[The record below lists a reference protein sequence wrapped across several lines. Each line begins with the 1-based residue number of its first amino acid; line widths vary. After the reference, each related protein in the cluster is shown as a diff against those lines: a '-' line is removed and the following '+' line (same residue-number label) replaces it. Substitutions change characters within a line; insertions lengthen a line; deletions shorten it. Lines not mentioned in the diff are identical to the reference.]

1 MAAARGGSG
10 WQARGRGEQQQS
22 WMNALLSSI
31 VLAVLLFLSTFLP
44 HDTSGV
50 VSGGRPR
57 GEEAAPPTRAAK
69 PPHFVVVIVG
79 AC

>member
-1 MAAARGGSG
+1 MAARD
-10 WQARGRGEQQQS
+10 WQHRGREQQS

-31 VLAVLLFLSTFLP
+31 ALAVLLFLSTFLP

-57 GEEAAPPTRAAK
+57 EEAAAPPTRAAK
-69 PPHFVVVIVG
+69 PPHIVLVIVG
-79 AC
+79 AYRRWW